1 MAPGLVCTLACAL
14 ALTACGDDEA
24 SASGGEGETE
34 GTGDDDDDNDSV
46 DDTSGDDDD
55 DNDSVDDGAECSS
68 DADCTSDDPCLAG
81 VCSDGTCSM
90 EPVLS
95 TQCRPVID
103 IEFPPRGATI
113 EGEVGEPVT
122 VVGTVQTGLG
132 TIESFT
138 LDGEPIDFDPDD
150 GTFGID
156 IDPVVGGNTLVFETE
171 DSNGWTR
178 RRVQSFLWST
188 SFMLPTEPMEGPAPQ
203 GIMLFL
209 GQESL
214 DDGDPSKPINDLAAV
229 FQLALDNLD
238 VGSFVD
244 PKSPIASEAGYDI
257 YVTSL
262 TKGAATAT
270 LTGID
275 GGMHLDASL
284 DDIQGDL
291 DFDCGQFLCELAG
304 GDGTGGLSMSSVDI
318 SADIL
323 ISVDDEN
330 ALQVDLAN
338 VATTVNNLDI
348 WSNNGWTN
356 FLLGLL
362 EGLILDGVV
371 SDVEALLADEVQNTL
386 GPLLVDGLGGFS
398 LSAPIDF
405 PSLADPDAGITVNLE
420 TDVGATDW
428 HDGVAPP
435 RRSPAQG
442 GLIDFRGGGYV
453 EERLTSYDNDGI
465 PYRADCAHGSGVLDI
480 PRSGALEIGL
490 TDDLINQ
497 LLYGAWAGG
506 LLEFEL
512 GLGGD
517 DEGGTGGDGG
527 GGPGGIEIE
536 GVEISGM
543 LAPTATD
550 CNPDGLLYAHVG
562 DMQITATIIIMEQ
575 QIDFVAYSS
584 LALELEI
591 GASEDG
597 VTIDIPGLAWIESE
611 LTVMQDEAIDQEESL
626 TALLNSLVET
636 QLISGLSGGFGG
648 ISLPELDVSAL
659 AGLPEGSATLS
670 IQVDEVERLP
680 GVTVMRGHF

>member
-1 MAPGLVCTLACAL
+1 MAPGLACTLACAL
-14 ALTACGDDEA
+14 ALTACGDDDA

-34 GTGDDDDDNDSV
+34 GTAGDDNDDSDSV
-46 DDTSGDDDD
+46 DDTSGPDDDDD
-55 DNDSVDDGAECSS
+55 DNDSVDDGSECSA
-68 DADCTSDDPCLAG
+68 DADCVPDDPCLAG

-90 EPVLS
+90 EPAL
-95 TQCRPVID
+95 TGECRPVID
-103 IEFPPRGATI
+103 VEFPPRGATI

-122 VVGTVQTGLG
+122 VVGTVETGLG
-132 TIESFT
+132 TIESLT
-138 LDGEPIDFDPDD
+138 LDGQAIDFDPGD
-150 GTFGID
+150 GSFTID
-156 IDPVVGGNTLVFETE
+156 IEPLVGGNTLVFETE

-188 SFMLPTEPMEGPAPQ
+188 SFLLPTEPMEGPAPQ

-209 GQESL
+209 GQDSL

-238 VGSFVD
+238 VGAFVD
-244 PKSPIASEAGYDI
+244 PTTPIASEAGYDI

-270 LTGID
+270 LAAID

-291 DFDCGQFLCELAG
+291 DFDCGSFLCELAG

-318 SADIL
+318 TADIL
-323 ISVDDEN
+323 LSVSESN
-330 ALQVDLAN
+330 ELQVDLAN
-338 VATTVNNLDI
+338 VATQVNNLDI

-362 EGLILDGVV
+362 EGLIIDGVV
-371 SDVEALLADEVQNTL
+371 ADVEGLLADEVENTL
-386 GPLLVDGLGGFS
+386 GPLLVEGLGGFS

-405 PSLADPDAGITVNLE
+405 PSLADPDAGITVLLE
-420 TDVGATDW
+420 TDAGATDW

-435 RRSPAQG
+435 RRSPGQG

-453 EERLTSYDNDGI
+453 EEAMTSYENDGI
-465 PYRADCAHGSGVLDI
+465 PYRAGCAQGRELLDL
-480 PRSGALEIGL
+480 PRTSALEIGL
-490 TDDLINQ
+490 TDDVINQ

-512 GLGGD
+512 DLGGG
-517 DEGGTGGDGG
+517 DEGGTGGDDSGG
-527 GGPGGIEIE
+527 GGPAGIEIN

-550 CNPDGLLYAHVG
+550 CNPDGILYAHVG
-562 DMQITATIIIMEQ
+562 DMRITASEAT
-575 QIDFVAYSS
+575 
-584 LALELEI
+584 
-591 GASEDG
+591 ASR
-597 VTIDIPGLAWIESE
+597 PRRRRSC
-611 LTVMQDEAIDQEESL
+611 
-626 TALLNSLVET
+626 T
-636 QLISGLSGGFGG
+636 QKRS
-648 ISLPELDVSAL
+648 
-659 AGLPEGSATLS
+659 
-670 IQVDEVERLP
+670 
-680 GVTVMRGHF
+680 